1 MKHLA
6 DKRICMMTLALH
18 LIFLI
23 MLKLLIYNYQDGLL
37 VFTLFVLVLYFIFL
51 LLYYRGRVIAKTV
64 MAVYIF
70 CVVIQALL
78 TAGFGWI
85 YPYPYISY
93 LGDLNNLDFGSGL
106 GILFYGALLMAS
118 CVLLIAVNILKWIL
132 KK

>member
-6 DKRICMMTLALH
+6 DKQICMMTLALH

-70 CVVIQALL
+70 CVVIQAIL

>member
-1 MKHLA
+1 
-6 DKRICMMTLALH
+6 MTLALH

-106 GILFYGALLMAS
+106 GILFYGVLLMAS

>member
-1 MKHLA
+1 
-6 DKRICMMTLALH
+6 
-18 LIFLI
+18 
-23 MLKLLIYNYQDGLL
+23 
-37 VFTLFVLVLYFIFL
+37 
-51 LLYYRGRVIAKTV
+51 

-70 CVVIQALL
+70 CVVIQAIL

-93 LGDLNNLDFGSGL
+93 LGDLNNLDFGSGV

>member
-1 MKHLA
+1 MKHLE
-6 DKRICMMTLALH
+6 DKQICMMTLALH

>member
-1 MKHLA
+1 MKHLE
-6 DKRICMMTLALH
+6 DKQICMMTLALH

-93 LGDLNNLDFGSGL
+93 LGDLHNLDFGSGL

-118 CVLLIAVNILKWIL
+118 CVLLIAVNMLKWIL

>member
-6 DKRICMMTLALH
+6 DKQICMMTLALH

>member
-1 MKHLA
+1 
-6 DKRICMMTLALH
+6 MTLALH

-70 CVVIQALL
+70 CVVIQAIL

-118 CVLLIAVNILKWIL
+118 CVLLIAVNMLKWLL

>member
-1 MKHLA
+1 
-6 DKRICMMTLALH
+6 MTLALH